1 METDSA
7 QMSASAAWHTSS
19 RPWHSVST
27 VLNEALF
34 ANLSSLALSSSLS
47 IGQNATQDRQHIF
60 FTSPVQPRSLWL
72 QASDSLNKM
81 ESLLLSLGR
90 QPTTDRNMVE
100 AADP

>member
-47 IGQNATQDRQHIF
+47 IGQNATQDRQH
-60 FTSPVQPRSLWL
+60 TSVLPAQCSRVAYGSRPATPSTRWSPC
-72 QASDSLNKM
+72 S
-81 ESLLLSLGR
+81 
-90 QPTTDRNMVE
+90 
-100 AADP
+100 